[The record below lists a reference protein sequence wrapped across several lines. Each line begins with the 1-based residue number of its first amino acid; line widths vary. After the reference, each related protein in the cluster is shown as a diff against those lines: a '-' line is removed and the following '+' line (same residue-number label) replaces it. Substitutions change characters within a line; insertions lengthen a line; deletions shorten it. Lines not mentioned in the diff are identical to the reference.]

1 MGDFKSTVYYPAKA
15 YTDGVNPYDAKQYLA
30 RYPAPEPVRLYPPA
44 TLLAFQPFASI
55 PLPAAT
61 RVQAVLTVLLS
72 GVLAYVSLRL
82 AGAPARAPAVLL
94 VWALILLSRPGQWNL
109 LQGQMT
115 LPIVL
120 GIYAALAT
128 GRRSRLLAGAG
139 LAIALLK
146 PNFGLPLM
154 VLMLARGQFA
164 GVAVGAGVTGLLNLV
179 AMRGLVTQSGG
190 LPQFLTLFHGT
201 GDRLHTS
208 AHLGSEL
215 NVFRVDGVGL
225 VSRLWEIPLGLVGS
239 LIAGAGVL
247 GLIVIVLHRR
257 AVRPALERPFDAS
270 VVGLICSGILVSIY
284 HIGYDL
290 LLLTW
295 PFVALVVQIAATG
308 RRTPVGQW
316 VALGLFAIL
325 AGNYLATA
333 TVIEGLGSRPM
344 LSLTLASLNG
354 AALLGLFAFYLHQV
368 VRSSVRVYQPVPL

>member
-1 MGDFKSTVYYPAKA
+1 
-15 YTDGVNPYDAKQYLA
+15 
-30 RYPAPEPVRLYPPA
+30 
-44 TLLAFQPFASI
+44 
-55 PLPAAT
+55 
-61 RVQAVLTVLLS
+61 
-72 GVLAYVSLRL
+72 
-82 AGAPARAPAVLL
+82 VLL

-164 GVAVGAGVTGLLNLV
+164 GVAVGAGVTGLLNVV

-190 LPQFLTLFHGT
+190 LAQFLTLFHGT

-239 LIAGAGVL
+239 LIAGAGML

-295 PFVALVVQIAATG
+295 PFVALVRQVGAAPRAASG
-308 RRTPVGQW
+308 WQW
-316 VALGLFAIL
+316 LQLGLLAVL
-325 AGNYLATA
+325 AGNYVTSFSMLDA
-333 TVIEGLGSRPM
+333 LGARGGP
-344 LSLTLASLNG
+344 LLVLASLNSLALVALFG
-354 AALLGLFAFYLHQV
+354 LYLRDVLRSPIVTDPVARPRVAAPDPSPIGQV
-368 VRSSVRVYQPVPL
+368 